1 MSSLWRFVRR
11 LTRTPAGFIGVALLL
26 LIIVIAFLGPL
37 IAPHGITDTVGP
49 PGQGPTGAAP
59 LGTDELG
66 RDVLSRVLNGGHSVI
81 LMATSATLLAYLV
94 GLTIGLV
101 AGYSRSL
108 IDPILM
114 RAVDV
119 ALAFPALLVLLLLA
133 SGLGVHVSVLIFG
146 VAIVLVPG
154 ISRIAR
160 TAVIEA
166 STRGYV
172 EAAVARGEGTR
183 AILVREILPNIAPVM
198 LADFGLRYGLS
209 IILIA
214 SMNFLGLGIAPPAS
228 DWGVMISENRYFIS
242 LNPWSVLAPAI
253 MLGLLTIAVN
263 LTADAYVRTLGRS
276 SRELLAAEDE
286 ALPIGTDAIGV
297 G

>member
-1 MSSLWRFVRR
+1 
-11 LTRTPAGFIGVALLL
+11 LLL
-26 LIIVIAFLGPL
+26 VIGIAFIGPL
-37 IAPHGITDTVGP
+37 IAPHSIIATVGP
-49 PGQGPTGAAP
+49 PGQGPSSTAP

-81 LMATSATLLAYLV
+81 LMATSATLLAYLI
-94 GLTIGLV
+94 GMTIGLV
-101 AGYSRSL
+101 AGYSRSI
-108 IDPILM
+108 IDPVLM

-119 ALAFPALLVLLLLA
+119 LLAFPALLVLLLLV
-133 SGLGVHVSVLIFG
+133 SGLGVHVSVLILG
-146 VAIVLVPG
+146 VAVVLVPG
-154 ISRIAR
+154 ISRLAR
-160 TAVIEA
+160 TVTIEA

-172 EAAVARGEGTR
+172 EAAVARGEKTR
-183 AILVREILPNIAPVM
+183 AVLVREIVPNIGPVM

-228 DWGVMISENRYFIS
+228 DWGVMISENRSIIS

-263 LTADAYVRTLGRS
+263 LVADAYVRTLGRS
-276 SRELLAAEDE
+276 SRELLATEDE
-286 ALPIGTDAIGV
+286 ALPVGADPMGV